1 MNTVINKILIY
12 KQKIKFKL
20 NPNNLKWFVFET
32 VYYSLYF

>member
-20 NPNNLKWFVFET
+20 NLNNLKNLKWFVSILFK
-32 VYYSLYF
+32 